1 MEDIKKNELKGVMD
15 KTFSQE
21 EIENRL
27 KEQIKAASNN
37 RDKMSKR
44 KTTQTKMPINK
55 KNKFSFN
62 NLNFNSL
69 LLILVSVLAILIFVT
84 IYLFNQDKKDLVKP
98 NKTDEEKSYFN
109 KLYNSKNYDTF
120 KCYSFKNGKIS
131 LPIKECK
138 ENLDKFLDK
147 NKTANRFEVVPLIS
161 ENDSIIYNDIEKNLS
176 DKTKEEKE
184 KIKEYL
190 NIGLSTERI
199 LESVWYIK
207 KTLGES
213 TIVTS
218 SQYYV
223 KSDNEKEKGVIIR
236 AYH

>member
-176 DKTKEEKE
+176 DKTKEQKE

-190 NIGLSTERI
+190 NIGLSSERI

>member
-1 MEDIKKNELKGVMD
+1 LEDIKKNELKGVMD

-176 DKTKEEKE
+176 DKTKEQKE

-190 NIGLSTERI
+190 NIGLSSERI

>member
-1 MEDIKKNELKGVMD
+1 MEDKRKEELKGVMD

-27 KEQIKAASNN
+27 KEQILTASNN
-37 RDKMSKR
+37 RDKMSK
-44 KTTQTKMPINK
+44 KKPTQSKMPINK
-55 KNKFSFN
+55 KSKFSFN
-62 NLNFNSL
+62 NLNFNAL
-69 LLILVSVLAILIFVT
+69 LLILGFVMAILIFVT
-84 IYLFNQDKKDLVKP
+84 IYLFNKDTKDFVKP
-98 NKTDEEKSYFN
+98 NKTDEEKSYFD

-120 KCYSFKNGKIS
+120 KCYSFKDGKIS

-138 ENLDKFLDK
+138 ENLDEFLIK
-147 NKTANRFEVVPLIS
+147 NRTANRFEIVPLIS
-161 ENDSIIYNDIEKNLS
+161 ENDSIIYKDIEKNLS
-176 DKTKEEKE
+176 DKTQEQKD

-190 NIGLSTERI
+190 NIGLSSERI
-199 LESVWYIK
+199 LESVWFIK
-207 KTLGES
+207 KILGET

-223 KSDNEKEKGVIIR
+223 KSDNKDEKGVIIR